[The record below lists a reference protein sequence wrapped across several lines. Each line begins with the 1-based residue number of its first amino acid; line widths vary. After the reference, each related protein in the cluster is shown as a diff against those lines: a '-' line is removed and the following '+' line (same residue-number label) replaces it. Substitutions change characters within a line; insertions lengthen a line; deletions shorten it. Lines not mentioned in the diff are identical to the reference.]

1 MDDMEDDTSGGM
13 DQVKS
18 NFVQYLVIKFII
30 IIETVSNM
38 LCIHHVMSTL
48 GRTVK

>member
-1 MDDMEDDTSGGM
+1 MYMDEMEDDTSGGM

-30 IIETVSNM
+30 IIIIN
-38 LCIHHVMSTL
+38 IASTSD
-48 GRTVK
+48 